1 VRRST
6 VGAAVSAAALLLT
19 ISSPRAATA
28 QDQRITVG
36 GQQQDLESLTGE
48 NARPL
53 RITGFGI
60 GSYTY
65 DGKTRDNSFAAG
77 KIALSVF
84 RELNDY
90 LWIFGQLTTALEAPE
105 AGSDEIPTSTEID
118 NLIVSATVPGAT
130 NLNFSF
136 GKFDVPVGFER
147 DDEPLNLQATTSF
160 NYELARPAKMVGL
173 VGRWALS
180 PTLDVTALVSNGWD
194 SQIDP
199 NHAKSGAVRIGVLP
213 TEGVSLGVSG
223 MYGPEGE
230 ADATDNR
237 YLLDVD
243 YAFQPIQSVIVAGEA
258 NYGGDRGVL
267 ADGSDATWKGA
278 TITLFVR
285 PLRRIG
291 ITGRAEVFDDP
302 DGARTGQPQ
311 TLESFTIAP
320 MYFLGVGREGIFAN
334 VEHTTFRIPRFQLR
348 AELRVNHSTEPYFP
362 LEDGTLGHWG
372 VQYTLQLVTVF

>member
-1 VRRST
+1 LGRST
-6 VGAAVSAAALLLT
+6 IGVAAAAALLVT
-19 ISSPRAATA
+19 IASPRAATA
-28 QDQRITVG
+28 QDQRITIG
-36 GQQQDLESLTGE
+36 DQQQDLESLTGE
-48 NARPL
+48 AGRQL

-65 DGKTRDNSFAAG
+65 DGKTRDNSFTAG
-77 KIALSVF
+77 KLALSAF

-90 LWIFGQLTTALEAPE
+90 LWVFGQLTTALEQPE
-105 AGSDEIPTSTEID
+105 AGADEIATSTEID

-160 NYELARPAKMVGL
+160 NFELARPAKMVGL

-180 PTLDVTALVSNGWD
+180 PKLDLTGLVSNGWE

-199 NHAKSGAVRIGVLP
+199 NHAKSGAVRIGLLP
-213 TEGVSLGVSG
+213 AEGVSLGVSG
-223 MYGPEGE
+223 IYGPEG
-230 ADATDNR
+230 DAGATNNR
-237 YLLDVD
+237 YLVDVD
-243 YAFQPIQSVIVAGEA
+243 YAFQPIQRVIVAGEA
-258 NYGGDRGVL
+258 NFGGDRGVL
-267 ADGSDATWKGA
+267 AGGGDATWKGA

-302 DGARTGQPQ
+302 DGARTGQAQ
-311 TLESFTIAP
+311 TLESYTIAP

-348 AELRVNHSTEPYFP
+348 AELRFNHSSEPFFP
-362 LEDGTLGHWG
+362 LADGTLSRWG

>member
-1 VRRST
+1 LRHAT
-6 VGAAVSAAALLLT
+6 VGVAALAAALLLT
-19 ISSPRAATA
+19 IASPRAATA
-28 QDQRITVG
+28 QDQRITIG

-48 NARPL
+48 SEAQL

-77 KIALSVF
+77 KLALSAF
-84 RELNDY
+84 RELNNY
-90 LWIFGQLTTALEAPE
+90 LWVFGQLTTALEQPE
-105 AGSDEIPTSTEID
+105 PGADEIATSTEID

-160 NYELARPAKMVGL
+160 NFELARPAKMVGL

-180 PTLDVTALVSNGWD
+180 PKLDLTGLVSNGWE

-199 NHAKSGAVRIGVLP
+199 NHAKSGAVRIGLLP
-213 TEGVSLGVSG
+213 AEGVSLGVSG
-223 MYGPEGE
+223 IYGPEGE
-230 ADATDNR
+230 ADATNNR
-237 YLLDVD
+237 YLVDVD
-243 YAFQPIQSVIVAGEA
+243 YAFQPIRSVIVAGEA

-267 ADGSDATWKGA
+267 AGGGDATWKGA

-302 DGARTGQPQ
+302 DGARTGQAQ
-311 TLESFTIAP
+311 TLESYTIAP

-348 AELRVNHSTEPYFP
+348 AELRFNHSSEPFFP
-362 LEDGTLGHWG
+362 LADGTLSRWG
-372 VQYTLQLVTVF
+372 VQYTLQLVTVL

>member
-1 VRRST
+1 LRHST
-6 VGAAVSAAALLLT
+6 VGVAALAAALLLT
-19 ISSPRAATA
+19 IASPHAATA
-28 QDQRITVG
+28 QDQRIAIG
-36 GQQQDLESLTGE
+36 GQQQDLEALTGE
-48 NARPL
+48 SEAQL

-77 KIALSVF
+77 KLALSAF
-84 RELNDY
+84 RELNNY
-90 LWIFGQLTTALEAPE
+90 LWVFGQLTTALEQPE
-105 AGSDEIPTSTEID
+105 PGADEIATSTEID

-130 NLNFSF
+130 NLNFGF

-160 NYELARPAKMVGL
+160 NFELARPAKMVGV

-180 PTLDVTALVSNGWD
+180 PKLDLTGLVSNGWE

-199 NHAKSGAVRIGVLP
+199 NHAKSGAVRIGLLP
-213 TEGVSLGVSG
+213 AEGVSLGVSG
-223 MYGPEGE
+223 IYGPEGE
-230 ADATDNR
+230 ADATNNR
-237 YLLDVD
+237 YLVDVD
-243 YAFQPIQSVIVAGEA
+243 YAFQPIQRVIVAGEA
-258 NYGGDRGVL
+258 NFGGDRGVL
-267 ADGSDATWKGA
+267 AGGGDATWKGA

-302 DGARTGQPQ
+302 DGARTGQAQ
-311 TLESFTIAP
+311 TLESYTIAP

-348 AELRVNHSTEPYFP
+348 AELRFNHSSEPFFP
-362 LEDGTLGHWG
+362 LADGTLSRWG

>member
-1 VRRST
+1 MRHST
-6 VGAAVSAAALLLT
+6 VGVAALAAALLLT
-19 ISSPRAATA
+19 IASPHAATA
-28 QDQRITVG
+28 QDQRIAIG
-36 GQQQDLESLTGE
+36 GQQQDLEALTGE
-48 NARPL
+48 SEAQL

-77 KIALSVF
+77 KLALSAF
-84 RELNDY
+84 RELNNY
-90 LWIFGQLTTALEAPE
+90 LWVFGQLTTALEQPE
-105 AGSDEIPTSTEID
+105 PGADEIATSTEID

-130 NLNFSF
+130 NLNFGF

-160 NYELARPAKMVGL
+160 NFELARPAKMVGV

-180 PTLDVTALVSNGWD
+180 PKLDLTGLVSNGWE

-199 NHAKSGAVRIGVLP
+199 NHAKSGAVRIGLLP
-213 TEGVSLGVSG
+213 AEGVSLGVSG
-223 MYGPEGE
+223 IYGPEGE
-230 ADATDNR
+230 ADATNNR
-237 YLLDVD
+237 YLVDVD
-243 YAFQPIQSVIVAGEA
+243 YAFQPIQRVIVAGEA
-258 NYGGDRGVL
+258 NFGGDRGVL
-267 ADGSDATWKGA
+267 AGGGDATWKGA

-302 DGARTGQPQ
+302 DGARTGQAQ
-311 TLESFTIAP
+311 TLESYTIAP

-348 AELRVNHSTEPYFP
+348 AELRFNHSSEPFFP
-362 LEDGTLGHWG
+362 LADGTLSRWG